1 MRTTR
6 QQYLIKQLL
15 HEATSKNLFTQSG
28 QLYQLAKT
36 ALQSLNLRTPDIMRT
51 TRQQYL
57 IKQLLHE
64 ATSKNLFTQSGQLY
78 QLAKTA
84 LQSLNLSEGLA
95 DITSLV
101 GLATSMVN
109 LSTDRLYS
117 QTVPITTAQY
127 GQSEHRPPVLANR
140 SDHHGAAGSESCGLG
155 AESRGCMGQIAAGT
169 AAGGSARF
177 NRQRHHG

>member
-1 MRTTR
+1 
-6 QQYLIKQLL
+6 
-15 HEATSKNLFTQSG
+15 
-28 QLYQLAKT
+28 
-36 ALQSLNLRTPDIMRT
+36 MRT

-117 QTVPITTAQY
+117 QTVPITTAPQ
-127 GQSEHRPPVLANR
+127 E
-140 SDHHGAAGSESCGLG
+140 SESCGLG

>member
-1 MRTTR
+1 
-6 QQYLIKQLL
+6 
-15 HEATSKNLFTQSG
+15 
-28 QLYQLAKT
+28 
-36 ALQSLNLRTPDIMRT
+36 MRT

-117 QTVPITTAQY
+117 
-127 GQSEHRPPVLANR
+127 HR